1 MATIDLGKI
10 KQVWRG
16 TWSNSPNPAYS
27 VDDLV
32 EYTDTGVT
40 STYIAVSTP
49 GSQVPSSG
57 GSVQSNWNLVAK
69 GVANPIPTQ
78 SGNSGKFLK
87 TDGNTASWGT
97 VTQAIRSIHSKRD
110 GGRHNVN
117 TVHAGNT
124 WSSMTSWSQL
134 EITIT
139 PVDAN
144 SKFHIT
150 GMLHMHHDSNYA
162 GTVVIT
168 FTHGGTERA
177 VVADSHGSIK
187 RTLKGEHGSNSS
199 TDMQGALPIDL
210 IVEPNTTNQIVF
222 KVRMAT
228 FSSGNPWYLNRTQS
242 NSTDTSD
249 GGDVMTSWTITE
261 LDGSLITVSNS
272 SVQSAQT

>member
-16 TWSNSPNPAYS
+16 TYNNSTAYT

-32 EYTDTGVT
+32 EYTDSGIT
-40 STYIAVSTP
+40 STYICVANST
-49 GSQVPSSG
+49 GNAPSSSG
-57 GSVQSNWNLVAK
+57 TAHASWNYVAK
-69 GVANPIPTQ
+69 GVADPIPTQ

-87 TDGNTASWGT
+87 TDGSSLSFGT
-97 VTQAIRSIHSKRD
+97 VSQPIRSVHSKRD
-110 GGRHNVN
+110 GGRHTVN

-124 WSSMTSWSQL
+124 WSSMTSYSQL
-134 EITIT
+134 ETTIT

-150 GMLHMHHDSNYA
+150 GMLHFHHDSNYA
-162 GTVVIT
+162 GTIVIT

-199 TDMQGALPIDL
+199 TDMQGPLPIDL

-261 LDGSLITVSNS
+261 LDGSLVTVGSS